1 MALSSC
7 FWITHA
13 ALGDSSVDVVK
24 HKRKRPQMKP
34 LLRLIQPGFAS
45 GVAALCRD
53 KALRRGERGIL
64 PLVAAAGILLVLSP
78 SLWAATGNS
87 STGTGALAHDT
98 TGADNT
104 ADGFDTLNLTTSGAS
119 NTATG
124 DNALY
129 DNTTGHHNAAL
140 GYAALAFNTT
150 GNDNTAI
157 GHDALE
163 YSAWYPSATFWFA
176 NPPEPTVSLKSA

>member
-78 SLWAATGNS
+78 SLWAATGDT
-87 STGTGALAHDT
+87 STGTGALAHN

-104 ADGFDTLNLTTSGAS
+104 ADGFDTLNLNTSGAS

-129 DNTTGHHNAAL
+129 DNTTGSYNTANGQGAL
-140 GYAALAFNTT
+140 YSNTRDPTTSPSDFWALHLSTT
-150 GNDNTAI
+150 GTDNTAI
-157 GHDALE
+157 GG
-163 YSAWYPSATFWFA
+163 
-176 NPPEPTVSLKSA
+176 